1 MQGSMTTKLIKP
13 IEFFKTV
20 PLFKGLSD
28 HALTTLA
35 GNVPT
40 ADYSPGDTIVAEGT
54 FGDTL
59 YIIEQGS
66 VEAISKLDRFDEQL
80 VSVLGPRQVFG
91 ESGVLE
97 TSIRSNSI
105 RAREESTVIHAIHR
119 SDLHRLFKMAPE
131 QYALL
136 VLNIARLLSRKLSKS
151 FLVNGYASRTDHSHP
166 KNNIRIAKIN
176 DTGRLSAAA

>member
-1 MQGSMTTKLIKP
+1 MR
-13 IEFFKTV
+13 
-20 PLFKGLSD
+20 GLWD
-28 HALTTLA
+28 CRWAGALNSAL
-35 GNVPT
+35 

-66 VEAISKLDRFDEQL
+66 VEVISKLNRFDEQL

-91 ESGVLE
+91 ERGVLE

-151 FLVNGYASRTDHSHP
+151 FLLNGYASRTDYSHP
-166 KNNIRIAKIN
+166 KYNRRIAK
-176 DTGRLSAAA
+176 TKGAGRFSAAA